1 MLTIFDPAVNGV
13 RGTVYEIADLA
24 KEYGISGIAV
34 PGTLLAD
41 PKEALRAA
49 DYVRELGLSWS
60 LLPTPADF
68 YSESL
73 SDQAFDQALEVFK
86 ARAELGAKMGVRFC
100 YNHVWNGSNEREA
113 DAQFEW
119 VLKRIRRVFE
129 AADRNGIRYG
139 MEFLGPVPLQR
150 SFRYPFFN
158 SLSGILALAD
168 EVSPRCGFLF
178 DTYHWYCG
186 SGQRIDEAYLAS
198 RHVERMVGFHIND
211 AVLGRSREEQE
222 DMERRMPLSTGIIN
236 AALPYRLFYEAGY
249 DGPMFNEPM
258 RPWSENREGRT
269 LRETVKAVA
278 ENYEKLRRTALG
290 IRDGE

>member
-1 MLTIFDPAVNGV
+1 MIKVFDPGVNGV
-13 RGTVYEIADLA
+13 KGTVYEIAPLA
-24 KEYGISGIAV
+24 KKYGLDGVAL
-34 PGTLLAD
+34 PAALLSD
-41 PKEALRAA
+41 PKEALNAA
-49 DYVRELGLSWS
+49 ACMKEYGLSWS

-73 SDQAFDQALEVFK
+73 SDEAFDEAIETFK
-86 ARAELGAKMGVRFC
+86 RTAALGAEMGARFC

-129 AADRNGIRYG
+129 VADANGIRYG
-139 MEFLGPVPLQR
+139 MEFLDPVPLQR

-158 SLSGILALAD
+158 SLSGILSLAD

-186 SGQRIDEAYLAS
+186 SNQRIDEAYLAS
-198 RHVERMVGFHIND
+198 RHVDRMVGFHVND
-211 AVLGRSREEQE
+211 GVIGRTREEQE

-236 AALPYRLFYEAGY
+236 AALPYRLFSQAGY

-269 LRETVKAVA
+269 LEETVAAVA
-278 ENYEKLRRTALG
+278 ENYEKLRIAAGL
-290 IRDGE
+290 